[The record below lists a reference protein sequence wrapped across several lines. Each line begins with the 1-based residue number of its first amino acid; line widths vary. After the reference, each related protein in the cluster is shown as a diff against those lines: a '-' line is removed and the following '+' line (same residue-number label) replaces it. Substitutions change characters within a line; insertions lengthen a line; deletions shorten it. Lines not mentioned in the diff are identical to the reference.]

1 MATTLDFD
9 PALAKQVETGYATPD
24 VAATRVAAFRAVSPR
39 AQEKALDIGCGPGYL
54 TRELAV
60 AVGSKGKV
68 IGVDVSEP
76 MLALARQRC
85 EGLNQVRFETADA
98 LNLPVQDGS
107 VDLACIL
114 QVYCYV
120 RELGQALAELH
131 RVLRPG
137 GRAVILD
144 SDFSGI
150 VWESQDRRRM
160 QSVLRAYDGHVA
172 WPDLPRILPRRLHN
186 AGFEM
191 VRCET
196 VPFVTVNYHPN
207 TYVYGLAN
215 FIRGFVVN
223 NMGFPAEEAN
233 AWLAEFD
240 ALEQQH
246 AFFFSLDRFMF
257 TVRRN

>member
-1 MATTLDFD
+1 
-9 PALAKQVETGYATPD
+9 
-24 VAATRVAAFRAVSPR
+24 
-39 AQEKALDIGCGPGYL
+39 
-54 TRELAV
+54 
-60 AVGSKGKV
+60 
-68 IGVDVSEP
+68 
-76 MLALARQRC
+76 
-85 EGLNQVRFETADA
+85 
-98 LNLPVQDGS
+98 
-107 VDLACIL
+107 
-114 QVYCYV
+114 
-120 RELGQALAELH
+120 
-131 RVLRPG
+131 
-137 GRAVILD
+137 
-144 SDFSGI
+144 
-150 VWESQDRRRM
+150 
-160 QSVLRAYDGHVA
+160 VLRAYDGHVA

-223 NMGFPAEEAN
+223 NMGFRAEEAN